1 MLEGLR
7 LHLREMGGAFFLIE
21 QGVTGIAVLADHAS
35 IFADV
40 IAIVAAEAPRE
51 IHLSDV
57 VGMRLPVD
65 LHRGEERR
73 SEYALDFGDGVLNAV
88 SFGRSN
94 LRVFISVE
102 LR

>member
-1 MLEGLR
+1 MLERLR
-7 LHLREMGGAFFLIE
+7 LHLREMRGAFFLIK
-21 QGVTGIAVLADHAS
+21 QGMTRIAVLADHAAV
-35 IFADV
+35 FADMV
-40 IAIVAAEAPRE
+40 AIVAAETSRE
-51 IHLSDV
+51 IHVSDV

-73 SEYALDFGDGVLNAV
+73 SEYSLDFGDGVLNAV